1 LSPEIARIRNENW
14 NYSVTAKGRLMWKE
28 IEKWSFN
35 KLPLTFR
42 NIIRQ
47 KRATKKKTY
56 VIDPELEGYL
66 IKIFKTS
73 PTISETFLTSALQTI
88 LSDEI
93 MGVEFWNLLTIVAF
107 INKTEKELK
116 GKPITVR

>member
-1 LSPEIARIRNENW
+1 
-14 NYSVTAKGRLMWKE
+14 MWKE